1 MSEFLQLLK
10 TNRNYRYTWSGQV
23 VSEIGDHFNNVAV
36 FSLALANTGSGLVVT
51 GIMLSRAIPA
61 VMAGPVAGVILDRLD
76 RKRIMIA
83 SDLIRAVVA
92 IGFILA
98 IPRSDTWLLYLLSA
112 LLMFAS
118 PFFTSGRSAILPTI
132 ANKQELHTANSLTQT
147 TQWMT
152 LTIGAF
158 LGGTSIMQF
167 GYKWAFT
174 FNALSFLF
182 SAACISRLR
191 VERGSF
197 RAERTAL
204 AEDKVV
210 RPWHEYTEGLRY
222 MRASPLILGLALVG
236 IGWASGGG
244 AAQILFSLF
253 GELVFNR
260 GPAGIGYLWAAAG
273 VGLLVGGTFAHW
285 LGKRISFDAY
295 KRTISICYVIHGGTY
310 VIFSQM
316 RAFQMALLF
325 LGISRAA
332 VAVSSVLNMSQ
343 LLRHVSDEFRGRVFA
358 TMETMQW
365 STMMLSM
372 AGAGVASANLEP
384 AHDRRRFGLAQFQHG
399 ILLAVGQLDGPIAGA
414 GARRRGAG
422 RNRSTRRPGGV
433 NGRAHSTGD
442 GSCQAHRARD
452 RAAAVSGG
460 LSRGHPLRRVGK
472 RRARY
477 GRRMRI
483 GAAVPGQSRKAST
496 KSSACFAKWKSSSDR
511 FTGWST
517 TPRASAA
524 AIRSKSPK
532 PTGISSTT

>member
-1 MSEFLQLLK
+1 MSEFVELLK

-36 FSLALANTGSGLVVT
+36 FALALANTRSGLVVT

-61 VMAGPVAGVILDRLD
+61 VMAGPVAGVLLDRLD

-112 LLMFAS
+112 LLMAAS
-118 PFFTSGRSAILPTI
+118 PFFTSGRSAILPSI
-132 ANKQELHTANSLTQT
+132 ASKEELHTANSLTQT

-158 LGGTSIMQF
+158 LGGTSVTQF

-191 VERGSF
+191 TGRGGF
-197 RAERTAL
+197 RAEHTAL
-204 AEDKVV
+204 TEDKVV

-222 MRASPLILGLALVG
+222 MKASPLILGLALVG

-273 VGLLVGGTFAHW
+273 VGLLVGGAFAHW
-285 LGKRISFDAY
+285 LGKRISFEAY
-295 KRTISICYVIHGGTY
+295 KRTISICYVIHGGSY

-316 RAFQMALLF
+316 RNFQMALLF
-325 LGISRAA
+325 LALSRSAI
-332 VAVSSVLNMSQ
+332 AVSSVLNMSQ
-343 LLRHVSDEFRGRVFA
+343 LLRHVSNEFRGRVFA

-372 AGAGVASANLEP
+372 AGAGVASQTWSPRSIGVVSGLLSSSTAFFWLWANWTGRLPEP
-384 AHDRRRFGLAQFQHG
+384 AREGVEPEEIEVHG
-399 ILLAVGQLDGPIAGA
+399 DPV
-414 GARRRGAG
+414 
-422 RNRSTRRPGGV
+422 V
-433 NGRAHSTGD
+433 
-442 GSCQAHRARD
+442 
-452 RAAAVSGG
+452 
-460 LSRGHPLRRVGK
+460 
-472 RRARY
+472 
-477 GRRMRI
+477 
-483 GAAVPGQSRKAST
+483 
-496 KSSACFAKWKSSSDR
+496 
-511 FTGWST
+511 
-517 TPRASAA
+517 
-524 AIRSKSPK
+524 
-532 PTGISSTT
+532 

>member
-10 TNRNYRYTWSGQV
+10 SNRNYRYAWSGQV

-36 FSLALANTGSGLVVT
+36 FSLALANTRSGLVVT

-92 IGFILA
+92 FGFILA

-132 ANKQELHTANSLTQT
+132 ANKEELHTANSLTQT

-174 FNALSFLF
+174 FNALSFVF
-182 SAACISRLR
+182 SAACVSRLR

-204 AEDKVV
+204 GEDKVV

-222 MRASPLILGLALVG
+222 MKASPLILGIALLG

-273 VGLLVGGTFAHW
+273 IGLLVGGTFAHW
-285 LGKRISFDAY
+285 LGKRISFGAY
-295 KRTISICYVIHGGTY
+295 KRTISICYVIHGGSY

-316 RAFQMALLF
+316 RNFQMALMF
-325 LGISRAA
+325 LAISRSAI
-332 VAVSSVLNMSQ
+332 AVSSVLNMSQ
-343 LLRHVSDEFRGRVFA
+343 LLRHVSNEFRGRVFA

-372 AGAGVASANLEP
+372 AGAGVTSETWSPRTIGVVSGLLSSSTAFFWLWANWTGRLPEP
-384 AHDRRRFGLAQFQHG
+384 AREGVEPEEIEVHG
-399 ILLAVGQLDGPIAGA
+399 DPV
-414 GARRRGAG
+414 
-422 RNRSTRRPGGV
+422 V
-433 NGRAHSTGD
+433 
-442 GSCQAHRARD
+442 
-452 RAAAVSGG
+452 
-460 LSRGHPLRRVGK
+460 
-472 RRARY
+472 
-477 GRRMRI
+477 
-483 GAAVPGQSRKAST
+483 
-496 KSSACFAKWKSSSDR
+496 
-511 FTGWST
+511 
-517 TPRASAA
+517 
-524 AIRSKSPK
+524 
-532 PTGISSTT
+532 

>member
-1 MSEFLQLLK
+1 MSEFVQLLK

-36 FSLALANTGSGLVVT
+36 FALALSNTRSGLVVT
-51 GIMLSRAIPA
+51 GIMLARAVPA
-61 VMAGPVAGVILDRLD
+61 VMAGPVAGVLLDRLD

-92 IGFILA
+92 IAFILA
-98 IPRSDTWLLYLLSA
+98 IPRSDTWMLYLLSA

-118 PFFTSGRSAILPTI
+118 PFFTSGRSSILPTI
-132 ANKQELHTANSLTQT
+132 ANERELHTANSLTQT

-158 LGGTSIMQF
+158 LGGTSVMQF

-174 FNALSFLF
+174 FNACSFVF

-191 VERGSF
+191 VARGSF

-222 MRASPLILGLALVG
+222 MRASPLILGVALVG
-236 IGWASGGG
+236 VGWASGGG

-273 VGLLVGGTFAHW
+273 VGLLAGGAFAHW
-285 LGKRISFDAY
+285 LGKRISFAAY
-295 KRTISICYVIHGGTY
+295 KRTISICYVIHGGAY

-316 RAFQMALLF
+316 RDFQLALLF

-343 LLRHVSDEFRGRVFA
+343 LLRHVSNEFRGRVFA

-365 STMMLSM
+365 SVMMLSM
-372 AGAGVASANLEP
+372 AGAGVASQSWSPRTIGVWSGLLSSSTAFFWLWANWTGRLPEP
-384 AHDRRRFGLAQFQHG
+384 AREGVEPEEIEVHG
-399 ILLAVGQLDGPIAGA
+399 DPV
-414 GARRRGAG
+414 
-422 RNRSTRRPGGV
+422 V
-433 NGRAHSTGD
+433 
-442 GSCQAHRARD
+442 
-452 RAAAVSGG
+452 
-460 LSRGHPLRRVGK
+460 
-472 RRARY
+472 
-477 GRRMRI
+477 
-483 GAAVPGQSRKAST
+483 
-496 KSSACFAKWKSSSDR
+496 
-511 FTGWST
+511 
-517 TPRASAA
+517 
-524 AIRSKSPK
+524 
-532 PTGISSTT
+532 